1 MKKYILFLS
10 LLISLPI
17 AYGVS
22 EWPIAGGTGE
32 IGAVTGP
39 GIVPI
44 GGMFSMLKIGATG
57 SEQWQP
63 PATGVI
69 KDGFMIADGN
79 GNIPGS
85 GPLAGLPVPNMSG
98 ANVRGVSTLAAA
110 TGTTGSNQ
118 HTMATSDL
126 VSHNHGQSGAD
137 NKSTVTVTHAVSGTF
152 ASTTHKH
159 IVAEHFSGD
168 NTLHGYGPGAT
179 SPHLGMTCGYSW
191 NATGTTIGGPDLCGG
206 GAYDYFT
213 YNNVYSASTGLVG
226 GTGYGSVSSGG
237 ASISALNFDHTH
249 AGTASAVATTNIP
262 TVPVSN
268 NILWLVRVE

>member
-126 VSHNHGQSGAD
+126 VSHAHTGSNG
-137 NKSTVTVTHAVSGTF
+137 STGLDSLGVVTVTHSVSGTM
-152 ASTTHKH
+152 ASQSHKH
-159 IVAEHFSGD
+159 QTGI
-168 NTLHGYGPGAT
+168 
-179 SPHLGMTCGYSW
+179 GYSGSYLGEYC
-191 NATGTTIGGPDLCGG
+191 AYGLQGSTPTTTIFGPAAGTGTVNICLSNTPNIAGT
-206 GAYDYFT
+206 A
-213 YNNVYSASTGLVG
+213 VSVG
-226 GTGYGSVSSGG
+226 SP
-237 ASISALNFDHTH
+237 SISAANFNHTH
-249 AGTASAVATTNIP
+249 GGSTPTINATATATTNIP